1 MANRTTPP
9 KPLASS
15 QWKEPVAAPGNL
27 PTSGNEQGDIRE
39 VLDDG
44 DGNAAIYQWGGSSWV
59 KIADPDTTGGDMSSL
74 AVNTNTLVANASGYE
89 NRVGIGTA
97 TPGHTVV
104 VTSNSGEE
112 GLQVNGARNQYA
124 ASIRSS
130 TQTGEG
136 YGPYFRGGTNSSD
149 AALTVDNAS
158 GTSNYLKI
166 RGDGN
171 VGIGASDPDQAL
183 EVGGVIHVS
192 GEVASPSAPSSGD
205 GGNIYVK
212 SDGKLYYI
220 SDTVTETD
228 LSSGGGS
235 GTVTSITPAADSGSG
250 SAITT
255 SGTFTY
261 TGGTNVTT
269 SVSGTTVTINSTDQY
284 SGTVTSITPAA
295 DAGSGTAITSTGT
308 ITVSGTSNEVSTSV
322 SGTTVTVGLPTNV
335 SVTGTLGT
343 GDAITATKAANSDLT
358 ALVLTNNDAT
368 ADAAGMVSIQF
379 NLNDVDD
386 DQNLPAGKIQVSK
399 EATWTSDDNTHDA
412 QMRFEL
418 AENGTQAEV
427 MTLSSA
433 GNLTIDGDL
442 NLGTDQIKDSGTN
455 VMLSSDGSGN
465 VTLAAASKT
474 ISLAGFAIHSQG
486 VRQAMTAISA
496 SGPTSLNTA
505 YTWIDVDCSSNT
517 VNLNLPTASSAGP
530 GFLLY
535 IQDFS
540 GTINSGASRTCVI
553 NRAGSD
559 TIGGAT
565 SKTISNPAGKIW
577 LISNGTNGWGIIDE
591 EGT

>member
-1 MANRTTPP
+1 MAERTIPP
-9 KPLASS
+9 R
-15 QWKEPVAAPGNL
+15 
-27 PTSGNEQGDIRE
+27 PTA
-39 VLDDG
+39 LDDEFTRLTV
-44 DGNAAIYQWGGSSWV
+44 D
-59 KIADPDTTGGDMSSL
+59 
-74 AVNTNTLVANASGYE
+74 TNTLVANLSGYADK
-89 NRVGIGTA
+89 VGIGTV
-97 TPGHTVV
+97 TPAHTLVV
-104 VTSNSGEE
+104 SANTGEE

-124 ASIRSS
+124 GSIRSS
-130 TQTGEG
+130 TVTGEA
-136 YGPYFRGGTNSSD
+136 YGPYFRGGSNSSD
-149 AALTVDNAS
+149 IALAVDNAD
-158 GTSNYLKI
+158 GTSNYFKI

-171 VGIGASDPDQAL
+171 VGVGASDPDQAL

-192 GEVASPSAPSSGD
+192 SEVASPSAPSGGD

-212 SDGKLYYI
+212 SDGRLYYL
-220 SDTVTETD
+220 SDTVSETD

-250 SAITT
+250 SAITS

-269 SVSGTTVTINSTDQY
+269 AVSGTTVTINSTDQY

-295 DAGSGTAITSTGT
+295 DAGSGTAITSSGT
-308 ITVSGTSNEVSTSV
+308 LTVSGTSNEVDTSV
-322 SGTTVTVGLPTNV
+322 SGTTITVGLPTNV
-335 SVTGTLGT
+335 SIAGTLGT
-343 GDAITATKAANSDLT
+343 GDAVTASKAVNSDLT
-358 ALVLTNNDAT
+358 ALVITNNDAT

-379 NLNDVDD
+379 NLNDIDD

-427 MTLSSA
+427 MTISSG

-455 VMLSSDGSGN
+455 VMLASDGSGN

-486 VRQAMTAISA
+486 IRQAMSQISA
-496 SGPTSLNTA
+496 VGPTSLNTG
-505 YTWIDVDCSSNT
+505 YTWVDVNCSSNT

-530 GFLLY
+530 GFVLY

-553 NRAGSD
+553 NRAGTD
-559 TIGGAT
+559 TIGGSAT
-565 SKTISNPAGKIW
+565 SKTISNPAGKLW
-577 LISNGTNGWGIIDE
+577 LISNGTNGWGVIDE